1 MACDSFLTTSLLQV
15 DRVKT
20 CYSQAY
26 YNLFHQIVT
35 SLQMANCNK
44 PDFNRLV
51 ETWWNWQVWCNLLTS
66 RNKPVKLQHVCGV
79 YVSLLTL
86 QSKAVSLILT
96 YILALNGGARPTTSQ
111 LIQHPFFTDENYL
124 DIMNKTAPHDEITPE
139 ETGEKNTTPDEITL
153 PAEDTPTE
161 ENTLSEESSLSEVNT
176 QPGVSTPLE
185 VNTEPEESSLSED
198 SAPPAA
204 STVPEER
211 APLDES
217 LDTGAQPLPANKSMV
232 ATIVPDEMP
241 SMEEALPVEYSQ
253 TQRKPL
259 LPENDLKIP
268 ETPNNDCDESV
279 AQGNTLQ
286 NGN

>member
-1 MACDSFLTTSLLQV
+1 M
-15 DRVKT
+15 
-20 CYSQAY
+20 Y
-26 YNLFHQIVT
+26 
-35 SLQMANCNK
+35 
-44 PDFNRLV
+44 P
-51 ETWWNWQVWCNLLTS
+51 LLTFQ
-66 RNKPVKLQHVCGV
+66 N
-79 YVSLLTL
+79 
-86 QSKAVSLILT
+86 KAVSLILT
-96 YILALNGGARPTTSQ
+96 YILALNGGTRPTTSQ

-153 PAEDTPTE
+153 PAEDTPPE

-176 QPGVSTPLE
+176 QPEVSTPLE

-198 SAPPAA
+198 IAPPAA

-217 LDTGAQPLPANKSMV
+217 SDTGVQPLSANKAVV

-241 SMEEALPVEYSQ
+241 SMEEEALPVEYSQ

-259 LPENDLKIP
+259 LAENYLKIT
-268 ETPNNDCDESV
+268 EAPNNDRDESV
-279 AQGNTLQ
+279 AQENTLQ